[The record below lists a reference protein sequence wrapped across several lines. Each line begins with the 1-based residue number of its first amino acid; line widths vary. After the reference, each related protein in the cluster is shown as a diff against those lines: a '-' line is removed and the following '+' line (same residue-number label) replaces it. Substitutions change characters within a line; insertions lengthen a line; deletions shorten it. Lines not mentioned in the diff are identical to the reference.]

1 MSYQPSSYQPSS
13 RPQLAPLEIHHNQS
27 NSNSPPSTYGYTTPM
42 AKSPS
47 NGTGGYS
54 SANRPRPNL
63 GIVTG
68 ASEAFPQ
75 RAARKSSLPQLPQ
88 SSPFL
93 VPDGAMSAQLG
104 ATGSGG
110 VPAPRSFGSL
120 SPSPS
125 GGLSSP
131 NSDGNLLSPPLTP
144 GSQAKKANPLI
155 DLIDTET
162 AYVADL
168 GSIIKVTSI
177 LRSSRDPTTWDRV
190 ANRLGPADD
199 GQVDD
204 VGVGHTDNPFTL
216 LLQRVAAAWSR
227 HNFPPPELDSMFRA
241 IEAVY
246 RINKSLLAVSQ
257 TPRSLSA
264 PRTVADPP

>member
-13 RPQLAPLEIHHNQS
+13 RPQLAPLDIHQPPFS
-27 NSNSPPSTYGYTTPM
+27 NNNPQPPYGYPTPM

-68 ASEAFPQ
+68 ASEGFPQ

-88 SSPFL
+88 SIPFL
-93 VPDGAMSAQLG
+93 VPDGAMSAQMG
-104 ATGSGG
+104 AVGAGG
-110 VPAPRSFGSL
+110 LPSARSFGAP

-168 GSIIKVTSI
+168 GAIIKVSPI
-177 LRSSRDPTTWDRV
+177 PD
-190 ANRLGPADD
+190 
-199 GQVDD
+199 
-204 VGVGHTDNPFTL
+204 
-216 LLQRVAAAWSR
+216 
-227 HNFPPPELDSMFRA
+227 
-241 IEAVY
+241 
-246 RINKSLLAVSQ
+246 
-257 TPRSLSA
+257 
-264 PRTVADPP
+264 